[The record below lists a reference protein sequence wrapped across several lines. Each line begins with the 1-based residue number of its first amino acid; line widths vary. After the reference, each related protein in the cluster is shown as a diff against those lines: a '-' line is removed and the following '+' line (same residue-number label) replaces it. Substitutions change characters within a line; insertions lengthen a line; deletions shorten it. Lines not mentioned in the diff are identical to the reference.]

1 MSIKNIIDRFNS
13 GKHYDYNIP
22 TELCN
27 LMDNYGSDKGPNF
40 KNCGN
45 YSKFYDFIFKD
56 IRKEVKYLFEVG
68 IGTNYLDVPS
78 TMGIDGVPGA
88 SLRSWRDYFDK
99 ASIIGADIDS
109 RILFKEDRISTY
121 YVDQYDNKSIKKLW
135 EKFKDV
141 LFDII
146 IDDGIHDTHSE
157 NSGNLNFFKNSIQML
172 RPGGFYIIEDV
183 AINFNGNDISDGV
196 VNFLNDINNGIYGA
210 ELEGELVKVPAYY
223 QDKKNPTHNT
233 QIILIRK
240 K

>member
-1 MSIKNIIDRFNS
+1 MNIRETIDKF
-13 GKHYDYNIP
+13 YNEKYYEYSNA
-22 TELCN
+22 TDLCN

-45 YSKFYDFIFKD
+45 YSKFYDFIFRS

-68 IGTNYLDVPS
+68 IGTNNPDVPS

-88 SLRSWRDYFDK
+88 SLRSWRDYFTE
-99 ASIIGADIDS
+99 ALIIGADIDD
-109 RILFKEDRISTY
+109 RILFKEDRIDTY
-121 YVDQYDNKSIKKLW
+121 YVDQYNNESIQKLW
-135 EKFKDV
+135 KNFNGV

-146 IDDGIHDTHSE
+146 IDDGIHDTYSD
-157 NSGNLNFFKNSIQML
+157 NSGNLNFFKNSINML
-172 RPGGFYIIEDV
+172 KPGGFYIIEDV
-183 AINFNGNDISDGV
+183 AINFNGDDVSNGV
-196 VNFLNDINNGIYGA
+196 TNFLFDINNGFYGP

-223 QDKKNPTHNT
+223 HDKKSPTHNT